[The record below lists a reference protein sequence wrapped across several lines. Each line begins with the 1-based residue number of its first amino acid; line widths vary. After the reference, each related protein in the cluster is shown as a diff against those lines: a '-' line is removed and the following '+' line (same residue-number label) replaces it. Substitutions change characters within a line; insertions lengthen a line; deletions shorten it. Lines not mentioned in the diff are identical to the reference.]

1 MKYKLDLSQPVHQLP
16 GEPLVS
22 ECYEHI
28 TETSPSLSST
38 IIVNFVL
45 TWIKFERIQ
54 KFKCPVYTISNFLM
68 VDIKSKCFVSE

>member
-38 IIVNFVL
+38 IDCELCAHLDKI
-45 TWIKFERIQ
+45 
-54 KFKCPVYTISNFLM
+54 
-68 VDIKSKCFVSE
+68 